1 MTQKC
6 FYLKLITVS
15 MAVLMSSGC
24 ESMAGKTNQAA
35 DTRACVKNFTV
46 EGSMFALSGTAYS
59 TSMFVDKT
67 SKKTAVDR
75 AAKAIA
81 LDGWTITTID
91 RDSGLIAASVSVI
104 NGQGSTAPFVT
115 SIETENNG
123 VRVLLKSKTAFGQT
137 SRESDVKDG
146 FCRIISA
153 VEKR

>member
-1 MTQKC
+1 
-6 FYLKLITVS
+6 
-15 MAVLMSSGC
+15 
-24 ESMAGKTNQAA
+24 
-35 DTRACVKNFTV
+35 
-46 EGSMFALSGTAYS
+46 MFALSGTAYS

-91 RDSGLIAASVSVI
+91 RDNGLIAASVSVI